1 MKNLAFVTGLFL
13 ASILFTGCASILTKT
28 TYPVAINSSPE
39 GANVTITGKKGTM
52 VYEGTTPAIV
62 KLKSSNGFFSGENY
76 MIKFDKEGYQP
87 VTRQVGSKVEG
98 WYWGN
103 ILFGGLIGMIIVD
116 PATGAMYKLD
126 TEAVDISLVKLEK
139 NAENQV
145 NINSIP
151 EDWKKHLVLIK
162 EGEEKSTK

>member
-1 MKNLAFVTGLFL
+1 
-13 ASILFTGCASILTKT
+13 
-28 TYPVAINSSPE
+28 
-39 GANVTITGKKGTM
+39 
-52 VYEGTTPAIV
+52 
-62 KLKSSNGFFSGENY
+62 
-76 MIKFDKEGYQP
+76 
-87 VTRQVGSKVEG
+87 
-98 WYWGN
+98 
-103 ILFGGLIGMIIVD
+103 MIIVD

-126 TEAVDISLVKLEK
+126 TEAVDVSLVKLEK

>member
-1 MKNLAFVTGLFL
+1 M
-13 ASILFTGCASILTKT
+13 
-28 TYPVAINSSPE
+28 
-39 GANVTITGKKGTM
+39 
-52 VYEGTTPAIV
+52 
-62 KLKSSNGFFSGENY
+62 
-76 MIKFDKEGYQP
+76 
-87 VTRQVGSKVEG
+87 GSKVEG

-126 TEAVDISLVKLEK
+126 TEAVDVSLVKLEK

>member
-1 MKNLAFVTGLFL
+1 M
-13 ASILFTGCASILTKT
+13 
-28 TYPVAINSSPE
+28 
-39 GANVTITGKKGTM
+39 
-52 VYEGTTPAIV
+52 
-62 KLKSSNGFFSGENY
+62 
-76 MIKFDKEGYQP
+76 
-87 VTRQVGSKVEG
+87 
-98 WYWGN
+98 
-103 ILFGGLIGMIIVD
+103 FGGLIGMIIVD

-126 TEAVDISLVKLEK
+126 TEAVDVSLVKLEK

>member
-1 MKNLAFVTGLFL
+1 
-13 ASILFTGCASILTKT
+13 
-28 TYPVAINSSPE
+28 
-39 GANVTITGKKGTM
+39 
-52 VYEGTTPAIV
+52 
-62 KLKSSNGFFSGENY
+62 
-76 MIKFDKEGYQP
+76 
-87 VTRQVGSKVEG
+87 VGSKVEG

-126 TEAVDISLVKLEK
+126 TEAVDVSLVKLEK